1 MTSELKQIQIGYTEN
16 HPCSYLENQL
26 ERIAI
31 AMDDSMHNNAGYEV
45 LLANGFRRSGKTI
58 YMPHCDQCQECQA
71 IRIPVKDFVPSR
83 SQKRLLNKAK
93 HLQLVV
99 ARKLDEQWF
108 TLYERYIEAKH
119 PTGSMYPA
127 NQRNFEQFIES
138 HGISTRFLH
147 IYDDKEL
154 IAVAVTDTLSKSASA
169 FYTFY
174 QPNYAISLG
183 TLSVLLQIKYCN
195 IKELDWLYL
204 GYQIDACQA
213 MNYKV
218 KFNPHQ
224 RLVNRRWQG

>member
-16 HPCSYLENQL
+16 HPCSYIPGQQ

-31 AMDDSMHNNAGYEV
+31 AMDESLHSNHGYEL

-58 YMPHCDQCQECQA
+58 YMPHCDQCMACQA
-71 IRIPVKDFVPSR
+71 IRIPIKEFKPSR
-83 SQKRLLNKAK
+83 SQKRLLNKANT
-93 HLQLVV
+93 LQLVV
-99 ARKLDEQWF
+99 ARKLDDDWF
-108 TLYERYIEAKH
+108 SLYEQYIEAKH
-119 PTGSMYPA
+119 KSGSMYPP
-127 NQRNFEQFIES
+127 NRENFEQFIKS
-138 HGISTRFLH
+138 HEVSTRYLH
-147 IYDDKEL
+147 LYEGKTL

-174 QPNYAISLG
+174 QPNHHISLG
-183 TLSVLLQIKYCN
+183 TLMVLLQIKYCI

-204 GYQIDACQA
+204 GYQIDQCAA